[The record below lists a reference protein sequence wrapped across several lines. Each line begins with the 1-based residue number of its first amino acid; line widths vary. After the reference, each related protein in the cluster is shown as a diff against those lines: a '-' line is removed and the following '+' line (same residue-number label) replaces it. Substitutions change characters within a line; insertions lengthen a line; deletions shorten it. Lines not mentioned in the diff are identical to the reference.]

1 MERNNLSTISSNQSR
16 SEFKWGIGKK
26 RLME

>member
-1 MERNNLSTISSNQSR
+1 MGRNNLSTISSNQSR